1 MSNVRNC
8 RRCGKLYN
16 YIGGAPIC
24 SSCREKDEE
33 DFKRVKEYL
42 YENPGATLSEVA
54 NTLEVS
60 VEKIRRFLREGRL
73 EIVGDDGNMFLECE
87 NCGKAIRTGRFCD
100 QCGRDIQKE
109 LQTTAADMDDALYQS
124 RFRSGGSGLKYL
136 SKDDSKPK

>member
-8 RRCGKLYN
+8 RRCGKLYS

-24 SSCREKDEE
+24 PLCREKDEE

-42 YENPGATLSEVA
+42 YENPGAALSEVA
-54 NTLEVS
+54 NTLEIS

-87 NCGKAIRTGRFCD
+87 NCGKAIRTGRFCE

-109 LQTTAADMDDALYQS
+109 LQTTAEDMDTTLFQS
-124 RFRSGGSGLKYL
+124 RFRSKGSELKYL
-136 SKDDSKPK
+136 SKDDAKLK